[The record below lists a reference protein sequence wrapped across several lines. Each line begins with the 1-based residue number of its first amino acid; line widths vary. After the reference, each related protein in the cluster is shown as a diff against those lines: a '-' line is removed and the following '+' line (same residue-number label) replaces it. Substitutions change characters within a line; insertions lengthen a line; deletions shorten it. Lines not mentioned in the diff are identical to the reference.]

1 MEEFFVN
8 SINFARS
15 SSSAMTA
22 IMAEVSTAIFMIE
35 LDYSMAI
42 INATTT
48 PNAPQEK
55 LTRSLSSHVQPRM

>member
-1 MEEFFVN
+1 MEDFFVN

-15 SSSAMTA
+15 GSSAMTA

-55 LTRSLSSHVQPRM
+55 LTQSLSSHVQPRM